1 MPNFNYKARDEN
13 GHAIAGKMEADS
25 ADAVVAKLRELR
37 YTVVAVGEVLPLFSW
52 RFELPSLGRIKDED
66 YVTYTS
72 QLSSMLAAG
81 IPLSASLDTLVEQTE
96 NRTLRS
102 ATSRVVQDVRGGE
115 AFADALRKHPRVFPN
130 LFVNMVA
137 AGEIAGNLE
146 EVLTRLS
153 AYMERTAQF
162 KAGVMTALYYPIVLI
177 LFSTV
182 VVVVI
187 IMTVLPT
194 FVNMFMESHVPLP
207 LPTQILYS
215 INLFFR
221 NYWQML
227 LTVLFLAGV
236 GFNLFSKTRIGK
248 AILDRLA
255 LDLPFWGP
263 LARKVNIAQFS
274 RTLASLLSSGV
285 PMLQSLKAIVA
296 TTDNTIFKEAAN
308 RAHSEVSKGGTLAEQ
323 LRASGEFPPMPVKMV
338 AVGEE
343 TGKLDQLLTK
353 VADLYEMS
361 VDYTVKRMT
370 SILEPILL
378 IVIGGLVGFIFSSVL
393 LPIFNMIKVIQH

>member
-1 MPNFNYKARDEN
+1 VV
-13 GHAIAGKMEADS
+13 S
-25 ADAVVAKLRELR
+25 A
-37 YTVVAVGEVLPLFSW
+37 GEVLPLFSW

-72 QLSSMLAAG
+72 QLASMLAAG

-115 AFADALRKHPRVFPN
+115 SFADALRKHPRVFPN

-194 FVNMFMESHVPLP
+194 FVKMFMESHVPLP
-207 LPTQILYS
+207 LPTQILY
-215 INLFFR
+215 NLNVFLR
-221 NYWQML
+221 SYWQAL

-296 TTDNTIFKEAAN
+296 TTDNTVFKEVAN
-308 RAHSEVSKGGTLAEQ
+308 KAHREVSKGGTLAEQ

-353 VADLYEMS
+353 VAELYEMS

-378 IVIGGLVGFIFSSVL
+378 IIIGGLVGFIFSSVL

>member
-1 MPNFNYKARDEN
+1 VV
-13 GHAIAGKMEADS
+13 S
-25 ADAVVAKLRELR
+25 A
-37 YTVVAVGEVLPLFSW
+37 GEVLPLFSW

-72 QLSSMLAAG
+72 QLASMLAAG

-96 NRTLRS
+96 NSVLRG
-102 ATSRVVQDVRGGE
+102 ATARVVQDVRGGE
-115 AFADALRKHPRVFPN
+115 AFADAMRKHPRVFPN

-153 AYMERTAQF
+153 SYMERSAEFRQ
-162 KAGVMTALYYPIVLI
+162 KVLTALYYPIVLI
-177 LFSTV
+177 IFSAV

-194 FVNMFMESHVPLP
+194 FVKMFLESHVPLP

-221 NYWQML
+221 SYWQIL

-236 GFNLFSKTRIGK
+236 AFNFFSKTKIGK
-248 AILDRLA
+248 ATLDRLA

-263 LARKVNIAQFS
+263 LTRKVNIARFS

-296 TTDNTIFKEAAN
+296 TTDNTVFKEVADK
-308 RAHSEVSKGGTLAEQ
+308 AHNQVSKGGMLAEQ

-343 TGKLDQLLTK
+343 TGKLDQMLSK

-361 VDYTVKRMT
+361 VDYAVKRMT

-378 IVIGGLVGFIFSSVL
+378 VVIGGLVGFIFASVL
-393 LPIFNMIKVIQH
+393 LPIFNLIKVIQH